1 MLKDL
6 IKIATTLDSM
16 GLAKEADQIDYLIKK
31 IATDSSRIE
40 QLYNDEMI
48 MGDVKFILRTE
59 LEASEIRSGRHE
71 VSDYVKE
78 IMNKRDRAF
87 ARLESRGVSKEDID
101 ALEKYEEEQENI
113 WREANLTS
121 LRISGACSSLRSSL
135 SNLKNTKYRVNKIR
149 ANSDL
154 NQYAS
159 DITRIFEE
167 KDPDIEIDRYIELTK
182 SIVKLIQSEDYN
194 AAKEKALDLLNK
206 YRAVWSHYMK
216 DAPNYTPGKV
226 FQFLYE
232 AMFDLKKAIERGLD
246 EVIPLIESGRVMTE
260 NQRAEIKSR
269 CDKIINKQEEAD

>member
-16 GLAKEADQIDYLIKK
+16 GLIKEADQIDYLIKK
-31 IATDSSRIE
+31 IATDPSRIE
-40 QLYNDEMI
+40 QLYNDEVI

-113 WREANLTS
+113 WREANLTF

-135 SNLKNTKYRVNKIR
+135 SELINTKYRVNKIK
-149 ANSDL
+149 NDPNL

-167 KDPDIEIDRYIELTK
+167 KDPDTEINRYIELTK
-182 SIVKLIQSEDYN
+182 EVLKLMQNEDYN
-194 AAKEKALDLLNK
+194 AAKEKALGLLNE

-216 DAPNYTPGKV
+216 DAPNYKPGRV
-226 FQFLYE
+226 FEIFYE
-232 AMFDLKKAIERGLD
+232 AMVNLKKAIESGLD
-246 EVIPLIESGRVMTE
+246 EAIPLIESGRLMTE
-260 NQRAEIKSR
+260 NQRADIKSR
-269 CDKIINKQEEAD
+269 CDKIINKQEESD

>member
-1 MLKDL
+1 MTKEEAIEALK
-6 IKIATTLDSM
+6 TL
-16 GLAKEADQIDYLIKK
+16 A
-31 IATDSSRIE
+31 
-40 QLYNDEMI
+40 
-48 MGDVKFILRTE
+48 
-59 LEASEIRSGRHE
+59 
-71 VSDYVKE
+71 
-78 IMNKRDRAF
+78 
-87 ARLESRGVSKEDID
+87 
-101 ALEKYEEEQENI
+101 
-113 WREANLTS
+113 
-121 LRISGACSSLRSSL
+121 
-135 SNLKNTKYRVNKIR
+135 
-149 ANSDL
+149 
-154 NQYAS
+154 
-159 DITRIFEE
+159 